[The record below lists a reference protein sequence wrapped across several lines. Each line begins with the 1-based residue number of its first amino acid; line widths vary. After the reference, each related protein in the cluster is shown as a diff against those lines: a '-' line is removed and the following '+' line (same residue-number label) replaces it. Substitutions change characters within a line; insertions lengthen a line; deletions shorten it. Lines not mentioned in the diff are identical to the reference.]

1 MMYYYLCASLP
12 ALLFGRPAP
21 MSVAEFDERCREELS
36 AREFRLLGRAGL
48 HVSRDPEASEEL
60 PEVLAEMVRF
70 EQYLRTRIAQRRSG
84 RDDDRAAGLPDPAE
98 YFGMVDFGLAQA
110 ASADSFEREKL
121 IDRIRWSHLD
131 DLECGHEF
139 DFAGLCVYRCK
150 LAILE
155 KYRERKAEQ
164 GRENFNRAVERI
176 SSAAPAARE

>member
-21 MSVAEFDERCREELS
+21 MSVAEFDELCREELS
-36 AREFRLLGRAGL
+36 ARDFQLLRQAGL
-48 HVSRDPEASEEL
+48 HVSRDPESSGAL
-60 PEVLAEMVRF
+60 PPVLAEMVRF
-70 EQYLRTRIAQRRSG
+70 EQYLRTRIAQRRAG
-84 RDDDRAAGLPDPAE
+84 RDDDRAAALPDPAE

-110 ASADSFEREKL
+110 AAADPVERDKL

-131 DLECGHEF
+131 DLECGHDF

-176 SSAAPAARE
+176 SSAAGAAQE

>member
-48 HVSRDPEASEEL
+48 QVSRDPESSEGL
-60 PEVLAEMVRF
+60 PAVLAEMVRF

-84 RDDDRAAGLPDPAE
+84 RDDDRAAALPDPAE

-110 ASADSFEREKL
+110 AAAADPFEREKW

-139 DFAGLCVYRCK
+139 DFAGLCVYRRK

-176 SSAAPAARE
+176 SSAARE

>member
-1 MMYYYLCASLP
+1 
-12 ALLFGRPAP
+12 
-21 MSVAEFDERCREELS
+21 
-36 AREFRLLGRAGL
+36 
-48 HVSRDPEASEEL
+48 
-60 PEVLAEMVRF
+60 MVRF
-70 EQYLRTRIAQRRSG
+70 EQYLRTRIAQRRAG
-84 RDDDRAAGLPDPAE
+84 RDDDRAAALPDPAE

-110 ASADSFEREKL
+110 AAADPFEREKL

-131 DLECGHEF
+131 DLECGHDF

-176 SSAAPAARE
+176 SSAAGAAQE